1 MGLRKGRPDI
11 QLVSP
16 AVVYHGLELKRRGE
30 DLTPEQQ
37 DFQSWAI
44 RNGVAHSVADSFDD
58 ALKILDFWGCLRIRI
73 GGDR

>member
-1 MGLRKGRPDI
+1 MGLRKGWPDI

-16 AVVYHGLELKRRGE
+16 AGVYHGLELKRRGE
-30 DLTPEQQ
+30 DLTLEQQ

-58 ALKILDFWGCLRIRI
+58 ALKILDFWCLRIRI